1 MNASDFCFVCGTPGF
16 FPAEDNLL
24 CPDCTRV
31 HAVDDEDVEIVDGM
45 EYCALCFCHGFFPA
59 EDNFFCPDCTRWMLT
74 GTVAMPSDDDES
86 GDTHADEGYD
96 YDPFFDMGEDYYFPE
111 EADDEGGD

>member
-1 MNASDFCFVCGTPGF
+1 MDASEFCFVCETPGF

-31 HAVDDEDVEIVDGM
+31 HAVDDTDVEIVDGT

-74 GTVAMPSDDDES
+74 GTVAMPSDD
-86 GDTHADEGYD
+86 
-96 YDPFFDMGEDYYFPE
+96 
-111 EADDEGGD
+111 EGGKDNE

>member
-1 MNASDFCFVCGTPGF
+1 MDASEFCFVCGTPGF

-31 HAVDDEDVEIVDGM
+31 HAVDDTDVEIVDAV
-45 EYCALCFCHGFFPA
+45 EYCFVCGGFGFFLA
-59 EDNFFCPDCTRWMLT
+59 EDSFLCPDCMRWMMT

-86 GDTHADEGYD
+86 GDQ
-96 YDPFFDMGEDYYFPE
+96 
-111 EADDEGGD
+111 